1 MVFKMKPKLSLIII
15 LITILV
21 ISSSPSRASGQPILE
36 DQTGDAD
43 GPPYY
48 YYLPILFNN
57 HMSCSMAPT
66 LLAPANGSTLNTLI
80 PLFRWDIGSDSST
93 TTSRI
98 EVAEDSGMVD
108 WIWALTT
115 YQTTGIAEYRDSDN
129 LDPAKTY
136 YWRGRIKC
144 GENQGP
150 YTEIWSF
157 TTGSGGV
164 IPPAPNLVAPA
175 NGSTVSS
182 LTPVLQ
188 WSAVS
193 GANEYMLSWR
203 ELGDS
208 GNSWTTVTGTQGTVY
223 SATASTTYEWWVTS
237 VNDYAVGPDST
248 VWQFT
253 TPAGTSP
260 GLLKALNPWFS
271 VEGDGNSIIYEYWR

>member
-21 ISSSPSRASGQPILE
+21 ISSSPSLASGQPILE
-36 DQTGDAD
+36 GQTGDAD

-57 HMSCSMAPT
+57 HMTCSAIPT

-80 PLFRWDIGSDSST
+80 PLFRWDLGSDPST

-98 EVAEDSGMVD
+98 EVATDSGMED

-115 YQTTGIAEYRDSDN
+115 YQTMGIAEYRDSDN
-129 LDPAKTY
+129 FDPARTY
-136 YWRGRIKC
+136 YWRGRLNC
-144 GENQGP
+144 GETQGP
-150 YTEIWSF
+150 YTETWSF

-164 IPPAPNLVAPA
+164 IPPAPNLIAPA
-175 NGSTVSS
+175 NGSTIPS
-182 LTPVLQ
+182 LDTVFQ

-193 GANEYMLSWR
+193 GATEYRLSWR
-203 ELGDS
+203 ELGDTGYS
-208 GNSWTTVTGTQGTVY
+208 DTSVTGTQNQLYGLAV
-223 SATASTTYEWWVTS
+223 STTYEWWVTA
-237 VNDYAVGPDST
+237 VNNYAVGLDSAI
-248 VWQFT
+248 WQFT
-253 TPAGTSP
+253 TPAGTPS

-271 VEGDGNSIIYEYWR
+271 VAGDGNSIINEYWR